1 LSSACGDGQVDLIIA
16 HATGTP
22 DNDGCEYAAYR
33 STFGSRLRHIPVTA
47 LKSRFGHP
55 LGAAGAL
62 ELAVALQCAT
72 EGFIPAGVGN
82 PPNAEEFPELD
93 LVHRTARSASPQ
105 RMVALSAG
113 FGGANVAIAVRR
125 PASRE
130 VGVTAGRPALAVGVR
145 VSAIGAVSGGGRGV
159 AGLEAMLGT
168 LGSDVTD
175 DLVDSM
181 VDRARTRRLALLPK
195 MLICAVR
202 DLLESVQL
210 SESALSDVP
219 TLVATWHGATGFT
232 ERYYTDLIGSGIDLA
247 NPMLFAESV
256 PNVGSA
262 HVSITYG
269 VRAPSASVIG
279 TRTSG
284 LEALHLARA
293 RISAGIWRH
302 ALVLAA
308 EESHPLVDSVL
319 SDVCGAT
326 VHGRA
331 GAVALLL
338 QRDEGQSGV
347 QVLSTGVGEVAA
359 GASVINSGQVLDEPL
374 QTDGGQQLMLPEMGS
389 CTGLALLALA
399 ADRSRHDRVAV
410 CSRDPKGIRWWA
422 ELGPDAP
429 SL

>member
-1 LSSACGDGQVDLIIA
+1 
-16 HATGTP
+16 
-22 DNDGCEYAAYR
+22 
-33 STFGSRLRHIPVTA
+33 
-47 LKSRFGHP
+47 
-55 LGAAGAL
+55 
-62 ELAVALQCAT
+62 
-72 EGFIPAGVGN
+72 
-82 PPNAEEFPELD
+82 
-93 LVHRTARSASPQ
+93 
-105 RMVALSAG
+105 MVALSAG

-195 MLICAVR
+195 LLICAVR

-347 QVLSTGVGEVAA
+347 QVLSTGVGEVPA